1 VSSRSSFAAFIF
13 LASLLAPSCAPFNEA
28 AGIRAPDGHNRGEH
42 ALSPPTAL
50 ADSTIEIAESIR
62 DACDLGGRE
71 DLYRHISA
79 TIHQSYRELLARV
92 AECFRD
98 GTVAGEDLEVVSRAG
113 APGSGPYSRR
123 VGNRRSDNKKSI
135 LVPEG
140 MSAHQIQVSL
150 REELDA
156 TRSDEA
162 RWEGDRRVDA
172 VPGRILPP
180 RSRWGA
186 SHAACLAGG
195 GRHHGAIETD
205 ASWQGR
211 RTSD

>member
-1 VSSRSSFAAFIF
+1 MSSRSSFAAFIF
-13 LASLLAPSCAPFNEA
+13 LASLLAPSCAPVNEA
-28 AGIRAPDGHNRGEH
+28 AGTRAPDGHNRGEH

-62 DACDLGGRE
+62 DACDLGSRE
-71 DLYRHISA
+71 DLFRHISA
-79 TIHQSYRELLARV
+79 TIHQSYRELLAKL

-98 GTVAGEDLEVVSRAG
+98 RPVAREYLEVVSRAS
-113 APGSGPYSRR
+113 APGSGPYHRR
-123 VGNRRSDNKKSI
+123 VGNRRSDEKRSI

-140 MSAHQIQVSL
+140 MRAQQIQVSL
-150 REELDA
+150 HEEFDA

-162 RWEGDRRVDA
+162 RWEGDRRVDV
-172 VPGRILPP
+172 VPGRILPS

-195 GRHHGAIETD
+195 DRHHGALETN